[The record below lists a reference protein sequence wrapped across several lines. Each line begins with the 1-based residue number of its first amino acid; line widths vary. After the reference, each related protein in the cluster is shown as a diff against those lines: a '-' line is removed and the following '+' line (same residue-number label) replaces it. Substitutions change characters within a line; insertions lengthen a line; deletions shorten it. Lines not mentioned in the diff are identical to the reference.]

1 MFKKIFI
8 SLFYSF
14 MSLAGICQYR
24 DSSIMQKSLPLKP
37 LTLDLKIDVPLTAF
51 TTVWTLYQFGQTS
64 KHQTSSVEA
73 VTSLKIS
80 DINWFDRWA
89 VLPYN
94 QSADKLSYLPFYGA
108 IAYPIVF
115 IMLDRKMRKDILE
128 LSFLYLESMTI
139 TGAIYGSAT
148 NYAPRYRPFV
158 YTESTSLDKRISP
171 ESRKAFFAGH
181 VALVATSTFF
191 MAGVFAKYHPDSKFK
206 WLMYTIAAAATAT
219 TGYLRHEAGEHFPSD
234 ILVGTAV
241 GTLSGLLVPAL
252 HKTKIAANNHLS
264 FLPFAGE
271 KNGMTFLYK
280 F

>member
-1 MFKKIFI
+1 MLKTIFI
-8 SLFYSF
+8 FLFYSLI
-14 MSLAGICQYR
+14 SISGICQHQ
-24 DSSIMQKSLPLKP
+24 DSLPMQKSLPSKP
-37 LTLDLKIDVPLTAF
+37 LSLDLKIDIPLTAF

-64 KHQTSSVEA
+64 KHQESSAEA
-73 VTSLKIS
+73 VSSLKIS

-94 QSADKLSYLPFYGA
+94 QSADKLRYLPFYGA

-158 YTESTSLDKRISP
+158 YSESTAFDKRISP

-206 WLMYTIAAAATAT
+206 WLMYMIAAAATAT

-234 ILVGTAV
+234 ILVGTTI

-252 HKTKIAANNHLS
+252 RKTKIAANKHLS
-264 FLPFAGE
+264 FLPFAGQE
-271 KNGMTFLYK
+271 NGMTILYK

>member
-1 MFKKIFI
+1 MLKAIFI
-8 SLFYSF
+8 LLFYSII
-14 MSLAGICQYR
+14 SIAGICQYP
-24 DSSIMQKSLPLKP
+24 DSLIMQKSLQSKP
-37 LTLDLKIDVPLTAF
+37 LSLDLKIDIPLTAF
-51 TTVWTLYQFGQTS
+51 TTVWTLYQFSQTS
-64 KHQTSSVEA
+64 KHQESSVET
-73 VTSLKIS
+73 VSSLKVS

-94 QSADKLSYLPFYGA
+94 QSADQLSYLPFYGA
-108 IAYPIVF
+108 IAYPLVFIVF
-115 IMLDRKMRKDILE
+115 DRKMRKDILE

-148 NYAPRYRPFV
+148 NYGPRYRPLV
-158 YTESTSLDKRISP
+158 YSEQTDMDKRISSQ
-171 ESRKAFFAGH
+171 SRKAFFAGH

-206 WLMYTIAAAATAT
+206 WMMYTIAAAATAT

-234 ILVGTAV
+234 ILVGTAI

-252 HKTKIAANNHLS
+252 HKTKITANKHLS

-271 KNGMTFLYK
+271 ENGMTILYK